1 MKAFQSRGGKMIM
14 YHGFDDTRVAPADSI
29 NYYERAVA
37 AIENGKNGKSS
48 GARHQDDKATQDL
61 IRLFMVP
68 GMAHCSGG
76 PGPTTFD
83 ALSALEEWVEHAVT
97 PQRIIGSHL
106 TDGAVT
112 MTRPLCPYPEEAV
125 YLGRGSTNDAASFAC
140 RVVK

>member
-1 MKAFQSRGGKMIM
+1 M

-29 NYYERAVA
+29 NYYEHAVA
-37 AIENGKNGKSS
+37 AIENGKNAKS
-48 GARHQDDKATQDL
+48 GARQDDGKRTQDL

-68 GMAHCSGG
+68 GMAHCGGG

-83 ALSALEEWVEHAVT
+83 ALSALEDWVERAVT
-97 PQRIIGSHL
+97 PQRLIGSHL

-125 YLGRGSTNDAASFAC
+125 YMGRGGTNDAASFAC
-140 RVVK
+140 RVVR